1 MAFNIRLLEVLCER
15 FVIQEMV
22 SVKVQG
28 EQMYMKS
35 EVYQR
40 LSDKNVKDPEIFKM
54 NKTKVDEMVLGMCK
68 KFYLRPSKKT
78 RARLVEYCKEQ
89 LNQNTHYVIF
99 QGELLAVMD
108 SLQVRSRG
116 LFSLLLNRK

>member
-15 FVIQEMV
+15 FVIQDMV

-28 EQMYMKS
+28 EQMYMKT

-78 RARLVEYCKEQ
+78 REGLVEYCKEQ
-89 LNQNTHYVIF
+89 LNKNTHYVIF

>member
-15 FVIQEMV
+15 FVIQDMV

-54 NKTKVDEMVLGMCK
+54 NKTKVDDMVLGMCK

-78 RARLVEYCKEQ
+78 RERLVEYCKEQ